1 MQNLIMNSFIN
12 YPDDLEEFLEEI
24 HISNFTLFNQKIIQA
39 LLEMKNKNQ
48 VVQLETIRLKIGD
61 EAFESKEFNAILQA
75 DSYPNYLDLRSDFK
89 TYLSLKMQEHLA
101 NELIK
106 ATRKSEI
113 FDFDFLGKYIK
124 LGFNRNGRYY
134 WEWEEFFKSKPKTE
148 KIPTEIDFLDNI
160 SDGGFE
166 VGQLILLS
174 GDPEAGKTLLSVQYI
189 TNAQQNHKVTY
200 FGFEFSVRKH
210 IETLNSKKFKI
221 NKENYFIDDLSCEI
235 NELVSQIRGLAKE
248 GHKLFIIDSQMK
260 IQAPIVGR
268 TIEEVETTK
277 FTTLADLAKRLQVII
292 VLIIQN
298 SKNDSYAP
306 TGSRKGAHEAHVM
319 IRIEKIKSG
328 ELKHIKD
335 YNERGK
341 HRKVLIL
348 KNKQTGLQG
357 IQFFRIDDYRLYEIS
372 TNYREL
378 KESGYIGYDM
388 NDYRLTLKITLT

>member
-1 MQNLIMNSFIN
+1 MENLIMNSFIN
-12 YPDDLEEFLEEI
+12 YPNDLEDFLED
-24 HISNFTLFNQKIIQA
+24 ISVKSFKPFNQKIIKA
-39 LLEMKNKNQ
+39 LLEMKNKSQ
-48 VVQLETIRLKIGD
+48 VVQLETIRLKIGN
-61 EAFESKEFNAILQA
+61 EAFESKEFSAILEA
-75 DSYPNYLDLRSDFK
+75 DSYPNYLDLKSDFK

-124 LGFNRNGRYY
+124 LGSDRNGRYY
-134 WEWEEFFKSKPKTE
+134 WEWEEFFKSKPKIE
-148 KIPTEIDFLDNI
+148 KIHTGINFLDNI

-174 GDPEAGKTLLSVQYI
+174 GDPEAGKTLLGIQYI
-189 TNAQQNHKVTY
+189 INAQQKHKVTY

-210 IETLNSKKFKI
+210 IETLNSRAFKL

-235 NELVSQIRGLAKE
+235 NEMVSQIRSLAKE
-248 GHKLFIIDSQMK
+248 QHKLFVIDSQMK

-268 TIEEVETTK
+268 TIEEVETIK

-292 VLIIQN
+292 ILIVQN
-298 SKNDSYAP
+298 SKSDRYSP

-319 IRIEKIKSG
+319 IRIDKIKKG
-328 ELKHIKD
+328 ELTHIND

-357 IQFFRIDDYRLYEIS
+357 VQFFRIDDYRLFEVS
-372 TNYREL
+372 TNYRNF
-378 KESGYIGYDM
+378 KESDYDL
-388 NDYRLTLKITLT
+388 NDFSE

>member
-12 YPDDLEEFLEEI
+12 YPNDLEEFLEDI
-24 HISNFTLFNQKIIQA
+24 HISNFKPFNQKIIQA
-39 LLEMKNKNQ
+39 LLDMKNKNH
-48 VVQLETIRLKIGD
+48 VIQLETIRLKIGD
-61 EAFESKEFNAILQA
+61 AAFESKEFSAILEA
-75 DSYPNYLDLRSDFK
+75 DSYPNYLDLKSDFK
-89 TYLSLKMQEHLA
+89 THLSLKMQEFLA

-113 FDFDFLGKYIK
+113 FDYDFLGKHIK
-124 LGFNRNGRYY
+124 LGSNRNGKYY
-134 WEWEEFFKSKPKTE
+134 WEWEEFFQSKPPIE
-148 KIPTEIDFLDNI
+148 KIATGIDFLDKI

-174 GDPEAGKTLLSVQYI
+174 GDPEAGKTLLGVQYI

-210 IETLNSKKFKI
+210 IETLNSKNFTL

-268 TIEEVETTK
+268 TIEEVETIK

-292 VLIIQN
+292 ILIIQN

-319 IRIEKIKSG
+319 IRIEKIKRG
-328 ELKHIKD
+328 ELENIKD
-335 YNERGK
+335 FNERSI

-357 IQFFRIDDYRLYEIS
+357 IQFFKMDNYRLSEVS
-372 TNYREL
+372 RNY
-378 KESGYIGYDM
+378 KEYNASQHQASDE
-388 NDYRLTLKITLT
+388 DY

>member
-12 YPDDLEEFLEEI
+12 YPNDLEEFLEDI
-24 HISNFTLFNQKIIQA
+24 HISSFTPFNQKIIQA
-39 LLEMKNKNQ
+39 LLDMKNKKH
-48 VVQLETIRLKIGD
+48 VIQLETIRLKIGD
-61 EAFESKEFNAILQA
+61 AAFESKEFSAILEA
-75 DSYPNYLDLRSDFK
+75 DSYPNYLDLKSDFK
-89 TYLSLKMQEHLA
+89 THLSLKMQEFLA

-113 FDFDFLGKYIK
+113 FDYDFLGKHIK
-124 LGFNRNGRYY
+124 LGSNRNGKYY
-134 WEWEEFFKSKPKTE
+134 WEWEEFFQSKPPIE
-148 KIPTEIDFLDNI
+148 KIATGIDFLDKI

-174 GDPEAGKTLLSVQYI
+174 GDPEAGKTLLGVQYI

-210 IETLNSKKFKI
+210 IETLNSKNFTL
-221 NKENYFIDDLSCEI
+221 NKKNYFIDDLSCEI
-235 NELVSQIRGLAKE
+235 NELVSQIRGLSKE

-268 TIEEVETTK
+268 TIEEVETIK

-292 VLIIQN
+292 ILIIQN

-319 IRIEKIKSG
+319 IRIEKIKRG
-328 ELKHIKD
+328 ELENIKD
-335 YNERGK
+335 FNERSI

-357 IQFFRIDDYRLYEIS
+357 IQFFKMDNYRLSEVS
-372 TNYREL
+372 RNY
-378 KESGYIGYDM
+378 KECNASQHKTEDGYY
-388 NDYRLTLKITLT
+388 

>member
-1 MQNLIMNSFIN
+1 MNSFIN
-12 YPDDLEEFLEEI
+12 YPNDLEEFLEEI
-24 HISNFTLFNQKIIQA
+24 HISSFTPFNQKIIQA

-61 EAFESKEFNAILQA
+61 EAFESKEFSAILQA
-75 DSYPNYLDLRSDFK
+75 DSYPNYLDLKSDFK
-89 TYLSLKMQEHLA
+89 TYLSLKMQERLA

-124 LGFNRNGRYY
+124 LGSNRNGRYY
-134 WEWEEFFKSKPKTE
+134 WEWEEFFKSKPKIE
-148 KIPTEIDFLDNI
+148 KIHTGIDFLDNI

-174 GDPEAGKTLLSVQYI
+174 GDPEAGKTLLCIQYI
-189 TNAQQNHKVTY
+189 ANAQQNHKVTY

-210 IETLNSKKFKI
+210 IETLNSKGFKL

-248 GHKLFIIDSQMK
+248 GHKLFVIDSQMK

-268 TIEEVETTK
+268 TIEEVETIK

-298 SKNDSYAP
+298 SKNDSYSP

-335 YNERGK
+335 YTERGK

-357 IQFFRIDDYRLYEIS
+357 IQFFRIDDYRLFEIS
-372 TNYREL
+372 ANYRAL
-378 KESGYIGYDM
+378 KESDFSGYDI
-388 NDYRLTLKITLT
+388 NDLSD

>member
-1 MQNLIMNSFIN
+1 MENLIVKSFLD
-12 YPDDLEEFLEEI
+12 YPKQIEDFLED
-24 HISNFTLFNQKIIQA
+24 ISVTSFTPFNQKLIRV
-39 LLEMKNKNQ
+39 LLEMKDKSQ
-48 VVQLETIRLKIGD
+48 VVQLEIIRLKIGN
-61 EAFESKEFNAILQA
+61 EAFESKEFRDILEA
-75 DSYPNYLDLRSDFK
+75 DSYPNYLDLKSDFK
-89 TYLSLKMQEHLA
+89 AYLSLKMQEHLA

-106 ATRKSEI
+106 STRKSEI

-124 LGFNRNGRYY
+124 LGSNRNGKYY
-134 WEWEEFFKSKPKTE
+134 FEWEEFFKSKPKIE
-148 KIPTEIDFLDNI
+148 KIRTGINFLDNI
-160 SDGGFE
+160 SEGGFE

-174 GDPEAGKTLLSVQYI
+174 GDPEAGKTLLGVQYI
-189 TNAQQNHKVTY
+189 TNAQQQHKVTY

-210 IETLNSKKFKI
+210 IETLNSKNFKL

-277 FTTLADLAKRLQVII
+277 FTTLADLSKRLQVII
-292 VLIIQN
+292 ILIIQN

-357 IQFFRIDDYRLYEIS
+357 VQFFKINNYRLFEIS
-372 TNYREL
+372 TNY
-378 KESGYIGYDM
+378 KEFGESDLHI
-388 NDYRLTLKITLT
+388 NDFCD

>member
-1 MQNLIMNSFIN
+1 MENLIMNSFIN
-12 YPDDLEEFLEEI
+12 YPNDLEDFLEDI
-24 HISNFTLFNQKIIQA
+24 HISSFTAFNQKIITA
-39 LLEMKNKNQ
+39 LLEMKNKSQ

-61 EAFESKEFNAILQA
+61 EAFESKEFSSILEA
-75 DSYPNYLDLRSDFK
+75 DSYPNYLDLKSDFK

-124 LGFNRNGRYY
+124 LGSNRNGRYY
-134 WEWEEFFKSKPKTE
+134 WEWEEYFQSKPKIE
-148 KIPTEIDFLDNI
+148 KIHTGIDFLDNI

-174 GDPEAGKTLLSVQYI
+174 GDPEAGKTLLGIQYI
-189 TNAQQNHKVTY
+189 TNAQQQHKVTY

-210 IETLNSKKFKI
+210 IETLSSKGFKI

-268 TIEEVETTK
+268 TIEEVETIK

-292 VLIIQN
+292 ILIIQN

-357 IQFFRIDDYRLYEIS
+357 IQFFRINDYRLFEIS
-372 TNYREL
+372 TNYKQL
-378 KESGYIGYDM
+378 KESDFSGYDI
-388 NDYRLTLKITLT
+388 NDFGD

>member
-1 MQNLIMNSFIN
+1 MENLIMNSFIN
-12 YPDDLEEFLEEI
+12 YPNDLEDFLEEI
-24 HISNFTLFNQKIIQA
+24 HISSFTTFNQKIIAA

-61 EAFESKEFNAILQA
+61 EAFESKEFSALLEA
-75 DSYPNYLDLRSDFK
+75 DSYPNYLDLKSDFK

-134 WEWEEFFKSKPKTE
+134 WEWEEFFKSKPKIE
-148 KIPTEIDFLDNI
+148 KINTGIDFLDNI

-174 GDPEAGKTLLSVQYI
+174 GDPEAGKTLLGIQYI
-189 TNAQQNHKVTY
+189 TNAQQQHKVTY

-210 IETLNSKKFKI
+210 IETLNSKGFKI

-268 TIEEVETTK
+268 TIEEVETIK

-292 VLIIQN
+292 ILIIQN

-357 IQFFRIDDYRLYEIS
+357 IQFFRINNYRLFEIS
-372 TNYREL
+372 TNYKQL
-378 KESGYIGYDM
+378 KESDFSGYDI
-388 NDYRLTLKITLT
+388 NDFDD

>member
-1 MQNLIMNSFIN
+1 MNSFIN
-12 YPDDLEEFLEEI
+12 YPNDLEEFLEDI
-24 HISNFTLFNQKIIQA
+24 HISSFTPFNQKIIQA
-39 LLEMKNKNQ
+39 LLDMKNKNH
-48 VVQLETIRLKIGD
+48 VIQLETIRLKIGD
-61 EAFESKEFNAILQA
+61 AAFESKEFSAILEA
-75 DSYPNYLDLRSDFK
+75 DSYPNYLDLKSDFK
-89 TYLSLKMQEHLA
+89 THLSLKVQEFLA

-113 FDFDFLGKYIK
+113 FDYDFLGKHIK
-124 LGFNRNGRYY
+124 LGSNRNGKYY
-134 WEWEEFFKSKPKTE
+134 WEWEEFFQSKPPIE
-148 KIPTEIDFLDNI
+148 KIATGIDFLDKI

-174 GDPEAGKTLLSVQYI
+174 GDPEAGKTLLGVQYI

-210 IETLNSKKFKI
+210 IETLNSKNFTL

-235 NELVSQIRGLAKE
+235 NELVSQIRGLSKE

-268 TIEEVETTK
+268 TIEEVETIK

-292 VLIIQN
+292 ILIIQN

-319 IRIEKIKSG
+319 IRIEKIKRG
-328 ELKHIKD
+328 ELENIKD
-335 YNERGK
+335 FNERSI

-357 IQFFRIDDYRLYEIS
+357 IQFFKMDNYRLSEVS
-372 TNYREL
+372 RNY
-378 KESGYIGYDM
+378 KEYNASQHQSSDEYY
-388 NDYRLTLKITLT
+388 

>member
-1 MQNLIMNSFIN
+1 MNSFIN
-12 YPDDLEEFLEEI
+12 YPNDLEEFLEEI
-24 HISNFTLFNQKIIQA
+24 HISSFTPFNQKIIQS

-61 EAFESKEFNAILQA
+61 EAFESKEFSAILQA

-89 TYLSLKMQEHLA
+89 TYLTLKMQERLA

-124 LGFNRNGRYY
+124 LGSNRNGKYY
-134 WEWEEFFKSKPKTE
+134 WEWEEFFKSKPKIE
-148 KIPTEIDFLDNI
+148 KIHTGIDFLDNI

-174 GDPEAGKTLLSVQYI
+174 GDPEAGKTLLGIQYI
-189 TNAQQNHKVTY
+189 ANAQQNHKVTY

-210 IETLNSKKFKI
+210 IETLNSKGFKL

-268 TIEEVETTK
+268 TIEEVETIK

-292 VLIIQN
+292 ILIIQN

-335 YNERGK
+335 YTERGK

-372 TNYREL
+372 TNYRAL
-378 KESGYIGYDM
+378 KESDFSGYDI
-388 NDYRLTLKITLT
+388 NDLSD

>member
-1 MQNLIMNSFIN
+1 MNSFIN
-12 YPDDLEEFLEEI
+12 YPNDLEKFLEEI
-24 HISNFTLFNQKIIQA
+24 HITSFTLFNQKIIQA

-61 EAFESKEFNAILQA
+61 EAFESKEFSAILNA
-75 DSYPNYLDLRSDFK
+75 DSYPNYLDLKSDFK
-89 TYLSLKMQEHLA
+89 IYLSLKMQEHLA

-134 WEWEEFFKSKPKTE
+134 FEWEDFFKLRPKIE
-148 KIPTEIDFLDNI
+148 KIRTGIDFLDKI

-174 GDPEAGKTLLSVQYI
+174 GDPEAGKTLLAIQYI
-189 TNAQQNHKVTY
+189 TNAQQQHKVTY

-210 IETLNSKKFKI
+210 IETLNSKNFKL

-235 NELVSQIRGLAKE
+235 NDLVSQIRGLAKE

-260 IQAPIVGR
+260 IQAPIVGK
-268 TIEEVETTK
+268 TIEEVETIK

-292 VLIIQN
+292 ILIIQN

-357 IQFFRIDDYRLYEIS
+357 IQFFRIDDYRLFEIS
-372 TNYREL
+372 TNYKDL
-378 KESGYIGYDM
+378 KKSDFSSYDI
-388 NDYRLTLKITLT
+388 NDYGDNGY

>member
-1 MQNLIMNSFIN
+1 MNSFIN
-12 YPDDLEEFLEEI
+12 YPNDLEDFLEEI
-24 HISNFTLFNQKIIQA
+24 HISSFTLFNQKIIQT

-48 VVQLETIRLKIGD
+48 VVQLETIRLKLGD
-61 EAFESKEFNAILQA
+61 EVFASKEFSAILQA
-75 DSYPNYLDLRSDFK
+75 DSYPNYLDLKSDFK
-89 TYLSLKMQEHLA
+89 TYLSLKMQERLA

-124 LGFNRNGRYY
+124 LGSNRNGKYFL
-134 WEWEEFFKSKPKTE
+134 EWEEFFKSKPKIE
-148 KIPTEIDFLDNI
+148 KIHTGINFLDNI

-174 GDPEAGKTLLSVQYI
+174 GDPEAGKTLLAIQYI
-189 TNAQQNHKVTY
+189 INAQQKHKVTY

-210 IETLNSKKFKI
+210 IETLSSKDFKI
-221 NKENYFIDDLSCEI
+221 NKENYFIDDISCEI
-235 NELVSQIRGLAKE
+235 NELVLQIRCLAKE

-268 TIEEVETTK
+268 TIEEVETIK
-277 FTTLADLAKRLQVII
+277 FTTLAGLAKRLQVII
-292 VLIIQN
+292 ILIIQN

-357 IQFFRIDDYRLYEIS
+357 IQFFRIDNYRLFEIS
-372 TNYREL
+372 TNYRSL
-378 KESGYIGYDM
+378 KESDFSGYDV
-388 NDYRLTLKITLT
+388 NDYYPTP

>member
-12 YPDDLEEFLEEI
+12 YPNDLEEFLEDI
-24 HISNFTLFNQKIIQA
+24 HISSFTPFNQKIIQA
-39 LLEMKNKNQ
+39 LLDMKNKNH
-48 VVQLETIRLKIGD
+48 VIQLETIRLKIGD
-61 EAFESKEFNAILQA
+61 AAFESKEFSAILEA
-75 DSYPNYLDLRSDFK
+75 DNYPNYLDLKSDFK
-89 TYLSLKMQEHLA
+89 THLSLKMQEFLA

-113 FDFDFLGKYIK
+113 FDYDFLGKHIK
-124 LGFNRNGRYY
+124 LGSNRNGKYY
-134 WEWEEFFKSKPKTE
+134 WEWEEFFKSKPPIE
-148 KIPTEIDFLDNI
+148 KIATGIDFLDKI

-174 GDPEAGKTLLSVQYI
+174 GDPEAGKTLLGVQYI

-210 IETLNSKKFKI
+210 IETLNSKNFTL

-235 NELVSQIRGLAKE
+235 NELVSQIRGLSKE

-268 TIEEVETTK
+268 TIEEVETIK

-292 VLIIQN
+292 ILIIQN

-319 IRIEKIKSG
+319 IRIEKIKRG
-328 ELKHIKD
+328 ELENIKD
-335 YNERGK
+335 FNERSI

-357 IQFFRIDDYRLYEIS
+357 IQFFKMDNYRLSEVS
-372 TNYREL
+372 RNY
-378 KESGYIGYDM
+378 KEYNASQHQTEDE
-388 NDYRLTLKITLT
+388 DY

>member
-1 MQNLIMNSFIN
+1 MENLIMNSFIN
-12 YPDDLEEFLEEI
+12 YPNDLEDFLEDI
-24 HISNFTLFNQKIIQA
+24 HISSFTPFNQKIIKA
-39 LLEMKNKNQ
+39 LLEMKNKSQ

-61 EAFESKEFNAILQA
+61 EAFESKEFSAILEA
-75 DSYPNYLDLRSDFK
+75 DSYPNYLDLKSDFR

-124 LGFNRNGRYY
+124 LGSNRNGKYY
-134 WEWEEFFKSKPKTE
+134 WEWEAFFKSKPKIE
-148 KIPTEIDFLDNI
+148 KIQTGINFLDSI
-160 SDGGFE
+160 SGGGFE

-174 GDPEAGKTLLSVQYI
+174 GDPEAGKTLLGIQYI
-189 TNAQQNHKVTY
+189 TNAQQQHKVTY

-210 IETLNSKKFKI
+210 IETLNSKDFTI
-221 NKENYFIDDLSCEI
+221 NKENYFIDDTSCEI

-268 TIEEVETTK
+268 TIEEVETIK

-292 VLIIQN
+292 ILIIQN

-306 TGSRKGAHEAHVM
+306 TGSRKGAHEAHIM
-319 IRIEKIKSG
+319 IRIEKIKHG

-357 IQFFRIDDYRLYEIS
+357 IQFFRIDEYRLFEVS
-372 TNYREL
+372 MAYREPR
-378 KESGYIGYDM
+378 E
-388 NDYRLTLKITLT
+388 NDYSINDFSE

>member
-1 MQNLIMNSFIN
+1 MENLIMKSFLD
-12 YPDDLEEFLEEI
+12 YPQHIEDFLED
-24 HISNFTLFNQKIIQA
+24 ISVKSFTPFNQKLIKV
-39 LLEMKNKNQ
+39 LVGMNHRNQ
-48 VVQLETIRLKIGD
+48 VPRLETIRLRIG
-61 EAFESKEFNAILQA
+61 EKEFESEEFKRILAA
-75 DSYPNYLDLRSDFK
+75 DSYPDYLNLKSDFK
-89 TYLSLKMQEHLA
+89 TYLCFQMQEHLA
-101 NELIK
+101 NKLKE
-106 ATRKSEI
+106 ATRKSEV
-113 FDFDFLGKYIK
+113 FDYDFLNKYINLGIVRNGKY
-124 LGFNRNGRYY
+124 F
-134 WEWEEFFKSKPKTE
+134 WEWEEYFKSKPKIE
-148 KIPTEIDFLDNI
+148 KIHTGIDFLDNI

-174 GDPEAGKTLLSVQYI
+174 GDPEAGKTLLSIQYI
-189 TNAQQNHKVTY
+189 TNAQQQHKVTY

-210 IETLNSKKFKI
+210 IETLNSKNFKI

-268 TIEEVETTK
+268 TIEEVETIK

-292 VLIIQN
+292 ILIIQN

-328 ELKHIKD
+328 ELKHIHD

-341 HRKVLIL
+341 YRKVLIL

-357 IQFFRIDDYRLYEIS
+357 IQFFKISDYKLFEIS
-372 TNYREL
+372 TNYKEF
-378 KESGYIGYDM
+378 KESDFSGYDL
-388 NDYRLTLKITLT
+388 NDFSD

>member
-12 YPDDLEEFLEEI
+12 YPNDLEEFLEEI
-24 HISNFTLFNQKIIQA
+24 HISNFTLFNQKIIKA

-48 VVQLETIRLKIGD
+48 VVQLETIRLKIGE

-113 FDFDFLGKYIK
+113 FDFDFLGKYVK

-134 WEWEEFFKSKPKTE
+134 WEWEEFFESKPKTE
-148 KIPTEIDFLDNI
+148 KIPTGIDFLDNI
-160 SDGGFE
+160 SEGGFE

-189 TNAQQNHKVTY
+189 TNAQQNYKVTY

-210 IETLNSKKFKI
+210 IETLNSKKFKL

-248 GHKLFIIDSQMK
+248 GHKLFVIDSQMK

-292 VLIIQN
+292 ILIIQN

-306 TGSRKGAHEAHVM
+306 TGSRKGAHEAHVI

-357 IQFFRIDDYRLYEIS
+357 VQFFRMVDYRFFEINANYIKLNNNQYELE
-372 TNYREL
+372 Y
-378 KESGYIGYDM
+378 
-388 NDYRLTLKITLT
+388 

>member
-12 YPDDLEEFLEEI
+12 YPNDLEEFLEDI
-24 HISNFTLFNQKIIQA
+24 HISSFTPFNQKIIQA
-39 LLEMKNKNQ
+39 LLDMKNKNH
-48 VVQLETIRLKIGD
+48 VIQLETIRLKIGD
-61 EAFESKEFNAILQA
+61 AAFESKEFSEILEA
-75 DSYPNYLDLRSDFK
+75 DSYPNYLDLKSDFK
-89 TYLSLKMQEHLA
+89 THLSLKMQEFLA
-101 NELIK
+101 NELIR

-113 FDFDFLGKYIK
+113 FDYDFLGKHIK
-124 LGFNRNGRYY
+124 LGSNRNGKYY
-134 WEWEEFFKSKPKTE
+134 WEWEEFFQFKPPIE
-148 KIPTEIDFLDNI
+148 KIATGIDFLDHI

-174 GDPEAGKTLLSVQYI
+174 GDPEAGKTLLGVQYI

-210 IETLNSKKFKI
+210 IETLNSKDFKL

-268 TIEEVETTK
+268 TIEEVETIK

-292 VLIIQN
+292 ILIIQN

-319 IRIEKIKSG
+319 IRIEKIKKG
-328 ELKHIKD
+328 ELKNVKD
-335 YNERGK
+335 FNDRAK

-357 IQFFRIDDYRLYEIS
+357 IQFFKMDNYKLFEVSRDYREYSASQHYEVGDYDDY
-372 TNYREL
+372 
-378 KESGYIGYDM
+378 
-388 NDYRLTLKITLT
+388 

>member
-12 YPDDLEEFLEEI
+12 YPNDLEEFLEDI
-24 HISNFTLFNQKIIQA
+24 HISSFTPFNQKIIQA
-39 LLEMKNKNQ
+39 LLDMKNKNH
-48 VVQLETIRLKIGD
+48 VIQLETIRLKIGD
-61 EAFESKEFNAILQA
+61 AAFESKEFSAILEA
-75 DSYPNYLDLRSDFK
+75 DSYPNYLDLKSDFK
-89 TYLSLKMQEHLA
+89 THLSLKMQEFLA

-106 ATRKSEI
+106 STRKSEI
-113 FDFDFLGKYIK
+113 FDYDFLGKYIK
-124 LGFNRNGRYY
+124 LGSNRNGKYY
-134 WEWEEFFKSKPKTE
+134 WEWEEFFQSKPPIE
-148 KIPTEIDFLDNI
+148 KIATGIDFLDKI

-174 GDPEAGKTLLSVQYI
+174 GDPEAGKTLLGVQYI

-210 IETLNSKKFKI
+210 IETLNSKNFTL

-235 NELVSQIRGLAKE
+235 NELVSQIRGLSKE

-260 IQAPIVGR
+260 IQAPIVGK
-268 TIEEVETTK
+268 TIEEVETIK

-292 VLIIQN
+292 ILIIQN

-328 ELKHIKD
+328 ELKNIKD
-335 YNERGK
+335 FNERSI

-357 IQFFRIDDYRLYEIS
+357 IQFFKMDNYRLFEVSRDYREYNASQYQASDE
-372 TNYREL
+372 
-378 KESGYIGYDM
+378 
-388 NDYRLTLKITLT
+388 DY

>member
-1 MQNLIMNSFIN
+1 MNSFIN
-12 YPDDLEEFLEEI
+12 YPNDLEEFLEAV
-24 HISNFTLFNQKIIQA
+24 HISNFTPFNQKIIEA

-48 VVQLETIRLKIGD
+48 VVQLKTIRLKIGD

-75 DSYPNYLDLRSDFK
+75 DSYPDYLDLRSDFK

-134 WEWEEFFKSKPKTE
+134 WEWEEFFKSKPKIE
-148 KIPTEIDFLDNI
+148 KIPTGIDFLDNI
-160 SDGGFE
+160 SEGGFE

-210 IETLNSKKFKI
+210 IETLNSKKIKL

-277 FTTLADLAKRLQVII
+277 FTTLADLAKCLQVII
-292 VLIIQN
+292 ILIIQN

-306 TGSRKGAHEAHVM
+306 AGSRKGAHEAHII

-328 ELKHIKD
+328 ELKHIRD

-357 IQFFRIDDYRLYEIS
+357 IQFFRMVDYRLFEIN
-372 TNYREL
+372 TNYIEL
-378 KESGYIGYDM
+378 NNSQYKLEDYD
-388 NDYRLTLKITLT
+388 Y

>member
-1 MQNLIMNSFIN
+1 MENLIMNSFIN
-12 YPDDLEEFLEEI
+12 YPNDLEDFLEG
-24 HISNFTLFNQKIIQA
+24 ISLKSFTLFNQKIISA
-39 LLEMKNKNQ
+39 LLEMKSKSQ
-48 VVQLETIRLKIGD
+48 VVQLETIRLKIGN
-61 EAFESKEFNAILQA
+61 EAFESKEFRAILEA
-75 DSYPNYLDLRSDFK
+75 DNYPNYLDLKSDFK
-89 TYLSLKMQEHLA
+89 TFLNLKMQEFLG

-124 LGFNRNGRYY
+124 LGSNRNGKYY
-134 WEWEEFFKSKPKTE
+134 WEWEEFFKSKPKIE
-148 KIPTEIDFLDNI
+148 KIPTGIDFLDNI

-174 GDPEAGKTLLSVQYI
+174 GDPEAGKTLLGIQYV
-189 TNAQQNHKVTY
+189 TNAQQQHKVTY

-210 IETLNSKKFKI
+210 IETLNLKNFKI
-221 NKENYFIDDLSCEI
+221 NKENYFIDDISCEI

-248 GHKLFIIDSQMK
+248 GHKLFVVDSQMK

-268 TIEEVETTK
+268 TIEEVETIK

-292 VLIIQN
+292 ILIIQN

-319 IRIEKIKSG
+319 IRIEKIKKG

-335 YNERGK
+335 YNERGR

-357 IQFFRIDDYRLYEIS
+357 IQFFRMDNYKLFEISRDYRDLNNSYYKKIE
-372 TNYREL
+372 EHD
-378 KESGYIGYDM
+378 YD
-388 NDYRLTLKITLT
+388 Y

>member
-1 MQNLIMNSFIN
+1 MNSFIN
-12 YPDDLEEFLEEI
+12 YPNDLEEFLEEI
-24 HISNFTLFNQKIIQA
+24 HISSFTPFNQKIIKD
-39 LLEMKNKNQ
+39 LLEMKNKSQ

-61 EAFESKEFNAILQA
+61 EAFESKEFSAILQA
-75 DSYPNYLDLRSDFK
+75 DSYPNYLDLKSDFK

-106 ATRKSEI
+106 ATRKSEV
-113 FDFDFLGKYIK
+113 FDYDFLGKYIK
-124 LGFNRNGRYY
+124 LGSNRNGKYY
-134 WEWEEFFKSKPKTE
+134 WEWEEFFKSKPKIE
-148 KIPTEIDFLDNI
+148 KIHTGIDFLDNI

-166 VGQLILLS
+166 VGQLILIS
-174 GDPEAGKTLLSVQYI
+174 GDPEAGKTLLGVQYI
-189 TNAQQNHKVTY
+189 TNAQQKHKVTY

-210 IETLNSKKFKI
+210 IETLESKNFKI

-235 NELVSQIRGLAKE
+235 NDLVSQIRGLAKE

-292 VLIIQN
+292 ILIIQN

-357 IQFFRIDDYRLYEIS
+357 VQFFRINDYRLFEIS
-372 TNYREL
+372 TNYKEF
-378 KESGYIGYDM
+378 KESDFSGYDL
-388 NDYRLTLKITLT
+388 NDFSD

>member
-1 MQNLIMNSFIN
+1 MNSFIN
-12 YPDDLEEFLEEI
+12 YPNDLEEFLEEI
-24 HISNFTLFNQKIIQA
+24 HITSFTPFNQKIIQA

-61 EAFESKEFNAILQA
+61 EAFESKDFSAILQA
-75 DSYPNYLDLRSDFK
+75 DSYPTYLDLRSDFK

-124 LGFNRNGRYY
+124 LGSNRNGKYY
-134 WEWEEFFKSKPKTE
+134 WEWEEFFKSKSKIE
-148 KIPTEIDFLDNI
+148 KIHTGIDFLDNI

-174 GDPEAGKTLLSVQYI
+174 GDPEAGKTLLGIQYI
-189 TNAQQNHKVTY
+189 TNAQQQHKVTY

-210 IETLNSKKFKI
+210 IETLNSKCFKI

-235 NELVSQIRGLAKE
+235 NDLVSQIRGLAKE

-268 TIEEVETTK
+268 TIEEVETIK

-341 HRKVLIL
+341 YRKVLIL

-357 IQFFRIDDYRLYEIS
+357 IQFFKISDYKLFEIN
-372 TNYREL
+372 TNY
-378 KESGYIGYDM
+378 KEFKSSDFSDYDL
-388 NDYRLTLKITLT
+388 NDFSD

>member
-1 MQNLIMNSFIN
+1 MNSFIN
-12 YPDDLEEFLEEI
+12 YPNDLEDFLEEI
-24 HISNFTLFNQKIIQA
+24 HISSFTPFNQKIIQA
-39 LLEMKNKNQ
+39 LLEMKNKSQ

-61 EAFESKEFNAILQA
+61 EAFESKEFSAILQA
-75 DSYPNYLDLRSDFK
+75 DSYPNYLELKSDFK

-101 NELIK
+101 NEMIK

-124 LGFNRNGRYY
+124 LGFNRNGKYY
-134 WEWEEFFKSKPKTE
+134 WEWEEFFKSKPKIE
-148 KIPTEIDFLDNI
+148 KIPTGIDFLDNI

-174 GDPEAGKTLLSVQYI
+174 GDPEAGKTLLGVQYI

-210 IETLNSKKFKI
+210 IETLNSKDFKV

-268 TIEEVETTK
+268 TIEEVETIK

-357 IQFFRIDDYRLYEIS
+357 IQFFRIDDYRLFEIS
-372 TNYREL
+372 TNYREF
-378 KESGYIGYDM
+378 KESNYSGHDV
-388 NDYRLTLKITLT
+388 NDFSE